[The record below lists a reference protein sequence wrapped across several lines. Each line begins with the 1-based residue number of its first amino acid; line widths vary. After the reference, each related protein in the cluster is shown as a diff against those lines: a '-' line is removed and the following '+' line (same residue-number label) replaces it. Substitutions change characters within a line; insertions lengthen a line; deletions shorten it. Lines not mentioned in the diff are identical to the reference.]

1 MGTNL
6 NLFGDIT
13 PKAAIFKNESGKLC
27 HSFPVASGKTIL
39 QGQLVVLNADGT
51 IRPFE
56 ADADLQKVIGVAITN
71 SVTPAY
77 AESRQYGGVEVTVAL
92 KGYAITWGYAA
103 AALEAG
109 PVKPNAVAE
118 NGYAKYVQSVLTGET
133 IDKAVTAIALNPATA
148 DLQLIQILIL

>member
-1 MGTNL
+1 MSNL
-6 NLFGDIT
+6 NLIGEQT

-27 HSFPVASGKTIL
+27 HSFPVATGKTIL
-39 QGQLVVLNADGT
+39 QGQLVVLNTDGT
-51 IRPFE
+51 IRAFE

-77 AESRQYGGVEVTVAL
+77 SASRQYGDIEVTVAL
-92 KGYAITWGYAA
+92 KGYAICWGYAA

-109 PVKPNAVAE
+109 PVKPNAVAA
-118 NGYAKYVQSVLTGET
+118 NGYAKYVQSVLTGDT
-133 IDKAVTAIALNPATA
+133 VDKAVTAIALNSASA